1 MRRVASK
8 EAMKYLRLNSLDP
21 YLNLAIEEYLF
32 KNSDEDVIML
42 WQNGPS
48 VVVGKNQ
55 NIRAEVDIAA
65 LKRLGIKP
73 VRRTTGGGAVYHDG
87 GNINYSFI
95 CHSAGDG
102 IDFARFSEPIIAA
115 IGALGVS
122 LSLSGR
128 NDLCLEDGRKVSGG
142 AQTREGERVLH
153 HGTLLFNTD
162 LDVLGKVLTP
172 DEEKLKTKAIKSTKA
187 RVANLCE
194 LLPVGTAAELMDLI
208 EKHVIRSMGA
218 EIMDAP
224 TPDDVSSLCERNA
237 SDAWLYPTRGIGAE
251 CTLKRKRRYPFGTVQ
266 IELSYTGER
275 ISDANISGDFF
286 GAREVVE
293 LSDMLIGHTDREL
306 AELLDD
312 GTVGSCISGMTAAEL
327 LQLIYG
333 E

>member
-1 MRRVASK
+1 
-8 EAMKYLRLNSLDP
+8 MKYLRLKSLDP

-32 KNSDEDVIML
+32 KSSDEDVIML

-55 NIRAEVDIAA
+55 NIRAEVDTAA

-95 CHSAGDG
+95 CHSAEDG

-115 IGALGVS
+115 IGALGVR

-162 LDVLGKVLTP
+162 LNVLGKVLTP

-194 LLPVGTAAELMDLI
+194 LLPLGTAAELMDLI
-208 EKHVIRSMGA
+208 EKYVIQSMGA
-218 EIMDAP
+218 DIMEAP
-224 TPDDVSSLCERNA
+224 TDEKINSLYERNA
-237 SDAWLYPTRGIGAE
+237 SDAWLYPTRGISAA
-251 CTLKRKRRYPFGTVQ
+251 CTVKKKRRYPFGTVE
-266 IELSYTGER
+266 IELSYMGER
-275 ISDANISGDFF
+275 ISGAKISGDFF
-286 GAREVVE
+286 GAREVDE
-293 LSDMLIGHTDREL
+293 LSAMLIGHTD
-306 AELLDD
+306 AELVYLFDD
-312 GTVGSCISGMTAAEL
+312 YTVGSYISGMTATEL
-327 LQLIYG
+327 LQLIFG
-333 E
+333 D